1 MEEKII
7 QIDISNFSVA
17 SCPFSIHWSNGE
29 KPIITSDYIQCTL
42 EQGKECSFELT
53 FQPKSRGNFNLEAP
67 IFIHNELNG
76 GMFNKLCL
84 IGEYPACTI
93 QSEFSDIFFAPVP
106 LNISIERKFHL
117 IIKYFEKDTVILVK
131 KLSPEYSIGE
141 YMDNILFI
149 NFVNTNIVYASE

>member
-1 MEEKII
+1 M
-7 QIDISNFSVA
+7 
-17 SCPFSIHWSNGE
+17 
-29 KPIITSDYIQCTL
+29 
-42 EQGKECSFELT
+42 T
-53 FQPKSRGNFNLEAP
+53 FQPKSRGNFNIEAP
-67 IFIHNELNG
+67 IFINNELNG

-93 QSEFSDIFFAPVP
+93 QSEFSDIFFTPVP
-106 LNISIERKFHL
+106 LNTSIERKFHL

-149 NFVNTNIVYASE
+149 NFVDTNVVNAFK